1 VIVTGKIKL
10 ARTVNGFTLLSA
22 ECLVSE
28 PNSSACTGDSAE
40 ASNGTHVQ
48 ARGRICLFG
57 VRNQAR
63 LEALKTLKNAL
74 SINILR

>member
-1 VIVTGKIKL
+1 
-10 ARTVNGFTLLSA
+10 VNGFTLLSA

-28 PNSSACTGDSAE
+28 PNGSARLRDSAT
-40 ASNGTHVQ
+40 AGDGTHIQ

-63 LEALKTLKNAL
+63 LEALETLKNAL
-74 SINILR
+74 SINILP